1 MNNKKILLVE
11 DEKLAREGVRDF
23 LISRGYLVTEAVDGE
38 EAVKKFCESG
48 QSVFDLVILDVML
61 PKMNGILVLKEIRK
75 RSKIPVLMLTA
86 LSDEGTQLASFDN
99 LADDYLCKPFSLLI
113 LEKRI
118 EALLRRALENP
129 QKEGVSKWVRE
140 GVLVDFLEYKGYLN
154 GVDVDLKPKEVELL
168 KFLIE
173 NPKVTLRREQI
184 LEELWKDEL
193 PYDRVIDVYIKNL
206 RKKLQIDCIKN
217 RKGLKKIYL
226 RIFPKT
232 FLSMSLI
239 LGVLILLVH
248 SLVYVLMNQAYADE
262 KKEKAK
268 RNLNELSEQ
277 ITGKSAEE
285 IRRICGEFALQ
296 KNVNLNLKID
306 GKVQHLQGF
315 SGADI
320 VTDELL
326 PSDLVPLVNNEQL
339 GSILVSDL
347 TAVDADG
354 KTILVQM
361 LSNVESL
368 KEAREATLKILPF

>member
-1 MNNKKILLVE
+1 MNIKKILLVE

-206 RKKLQIDCIKN
+206 RKKLQIDCIKTV
-217 RKGLKKIYL
+217 KGVGYC
-226 RIFPKT
+226 
-232 FLSMSLI
+232 
-239 LGVLILLVH
+239 
-248 SLVYVLMNQAYADE
+248 YVE
-262 KKEKAK
+262 K
-268 RNLNELSEQ
+268 
-277 ITGKSAEE
+277 
-285 IRRICGEFALQ
+285 
-296 KNVNLNLKID
+296 
-306 GKVQHLQGF
+306 
-315 SGADI
+315 
-320 VTDELL
+320 
-326 PSDLVPLVNNEQL
+326 
-339 GSILVSDL
+339 
-347 TAVDADG
+347 
-354 KTILVQM
+354 
-361 LSNVESL
+361 
-368 KEAREATLKILPF
+368 

>member
-1 MNNKKILLVE
+1 MSIKKILLVE

-75 RSKIPVLMLTA
+75 KSEVPVLMLTA

-118 EALLRRALENP
+118 EALMRRLKDT
-129 QKEGVSKWVRE
+129 QKEEVSKWARE

-168 KFLIE
+168 KLLIE

-206 RKKLQIDCIKN
+206 RKKLQIDCIKTV
-217 RKGLKKIYL
+217 KGVGYC
-226 RIFPKT
+226 
-232 FLSMSLI
+232 
-239 LGVLILLVH
+239 
-248 SLVYVLMNQAYADE
+248 YAE
-262 KKEKAK
+262 K
-268 RNLNELSEQ
+268 
-277 ITGKSAEE
+277 
-285 IRRICGEFALQ
+285 
-296 KNVNLNLKID
+296 
-306 GKVQHLQGF
+306 
-315 SGADI
+315 
-320 VTDELL
+320 
-326 PSDLVPLVNNEQL
+326 
-339 GSILVSDL
+339 
-347 TAVDADG
+347 
-354 KTILVQM
+354 
-361 LSNVESL
+361 
-368 KEAREATLKILPF
+368 

>member
-1 MNNKKILLVE
+1 MNIKKILLVE
-11 DEKLAREGVRDF
+11 DEKIAREGVRDF

-75 RSKIPVLMLTA
+75 RSKAPVLMLTA

-118 EALLRRALENP
+118 EALMRRLKDT
-129 QKEGVSKWVRE
+129 QKEEVSKWVRE

-168 KFLIE
+168 KLLIE

-206 RKKLQIDCIKN
+206 RKKLQIDCIKTV
-217 RKGLKKIYL
+217 KGVGYC
-226 RIFPKT
+226 
-232 FLSMSLI
+232 
-239 LGVLILLVH
+239 
-248 SLVYVLMNQAYADE
+248 YVE
-262 KKEKAK
+262 K
-268 RNLNELSEQ
+268 
-277 ITGKSAEE
+277 
-285 IRRICGEFALQ
+285 
-296 KNVNLNLKID
+296 
-306 GKVQHLQGF
+306 
-315 SGADI
+315 
-320 VTDELL
+320 
-326 PSDLVPLVNNEQL
+326 
-339 GSILVSDL
+339 
-347 TAVDADG
+347 
-354 KTILVQM
+354 
-361 LSNVESL
+361 
-368 KEAREATLKILPF
+368 

>member
-1 MNNKKILLVE
+1 MNIKKILLVE

-23 LISRGYLVTEAVDGE
+23 LISRGYLVTEAVEGE
-38 EAVKKFCESG
+38 EAVKKFCESE

-75 RSKIPVLMLTA
+75 RSEVPVLMLTA

-129 QKEGVSKWVRE
+129 QKEEVSKWERE

-168 KFLIE
+168 KLLIE

-206 RKKLQIDCIKN
+206 RKKLQIDCIKTV
-217 RKGLKKIYL
+217 KGVGYC
-226 RIFPKT
+226 
-232 FLSMSLI
+232 
-239 LGVLILLVH
+239 
-248 SLVYVLMNQAYADE
+248 YVE
-262 KKEKAK
+262 K
-268 RNLNELSEQ
+268 
-277 ITGKSAEE
+277 
-285 IRRICGEFALQ
+285 
-296 KNVNLNLKID
+296 
-306 GKVQHLQGF
+306 
-315 SGADI
+315 
-320 VTDELL
+320 
-326 PSDLVPLVNNEQL
+326 
-339 GSILVSDL
+339 
-347 TAVDADG
+347 
-354 KTILVQM
+354 
-361 LSNVESL
+361 
-368 KEAREATLKILPF
+368 

>member
-1 MNNKKILLVE
+1 MYNKKILLVE

-75 RSKIPVLMLTA
+75 RSKAPVLMLTA

-118 EALLRRALENP
+118 EALLRRALENT
-129 QKEGVSKWVRE
+129 QKEEVSKWVRE

-206 RKKLQIDCIKN
+206 RKKLQIDCIKTV
-217 RKGLKKIYL
+217 KGVGYC
-226 RIFPKT
+226 
-232 FLSMSLI
+232 
-239 LGVLILLVH
+239 
-248 SLVYVLMNQAYADE
+248 YVE
-262 KKEKAK
+262 K
-268 RNLNELSEQ
+268 
-277 ITGKSAEE
+277 
-285 IRRICGEFALQ
+285 
-296 KNVNLNLKID
+296 
-306 GKVQHLQGF
+306 
-315 SGADI
+315 
-320 VTDELL
+320 
-326 PSDLVPLVNNEQL
+326 
-339 GSILVSDL
+339 
-347 TAVDADG
+347 
-354 KTILVQM
+354 
-361 LSNVESL
+361 
-368 KEAREATLKILPF
+368 

>member
-1 MNNKKILLVE
+1 MNIKKILLVE
-11 DEKLAREGVRDF
+11 DEKIAREGVRDF

-206 RKKLQIDCIKN
+206 RKKLQIDCIKTV
-217 RKGLKKIYL
+217 KGVGYC
-226 RIFPKT
+226 
-232 FLSMSLI
+232 
-239 LGVLILLVH
+239 
-248 SLVYVLMNQAYADE
+248 YVE
-262 KKEKAK
+262 K
-268 RNLNELSEQ
+268 
-277 ITGKSAEE
+277 
-285 IRRICGEFALQ
+285 
-296 KNVNLNLKID
+296 
-306 GKVQHLQGF
+306 
-315 SGADI
+315 
-320 VTDELL
+320 
-326 PSDLVPLVNNEQL
+326 
-339 GSILVSDL
+339 
-347 TAVDADG
+347 
-354 KTILVQM
+354 
-361 LSNVESL
+361 
-368 KEAREATLKILPF
+368 

>member
-1 MNNKKILLVE
+1 MYNKKILLVE

-75 RSKIPVLMLTA
+75 RSRVPVLMLTA

-118 EALLRRALENP
+118 EALLRRALENS
-129 QKEGVSKWVRE
+129 QKEEVSKWVRE

-206 RKKLQIDCIKN
+206 RKKLQIDCIKTV
-217 RKGLKKIYL
+217 KGVGYC
-226 RIFPKT
+226 
-232 FLSMSLI
+232 
-239 LGVLILLVH
+239 
-248 SLVYVLMNQAYADE
+248 YVE
-262 KKEKAK
+262 K
-268 RNLNELSEQ
+268 
-277 ITGKSAEE
+277 
-285 IRRICGEFALQ
+285 
-296 KNVNLNLKID
+296 
-306 GKVQHLQGF
+306 
-315 SGADI
+315 
-320 VTDELL
+320 
-326 PSDLVPLVNNEQL
+326 
-339 GSILVSDL
+339 
-347 TAVDADG
+347 
-354 KTILVQM
+354 
-361 LSNVESL
+361 
-368 KEAREATLKILPF
+368 

>member
-1 MNNKKILLVE
+1 MYNKKILLVE

-75 RSKIPVLMLTA
+75 RSKVPVLMLTA

-129 QKEGVSKWVRE
+129 QKEGVSKWVRA

-168 KFLIE
+168 KLLIE

-206 RKKLQIDCIKN
+206 RKKLQIDCIKTV
-217 RKGLKKIYL
+217 KGVGYC
-226 RIFPKT
+226 
-232 FLSMSLI
+232 
-239 LGVLILLVH
+239 
-248 SLVYVLMNQAYADE
+248 YVE
-262 KKEKAK
+262 K
-268 RNLNELSEQ
+268 
-277 ITGKSAEE
+277 
-285 IRRICGEFALQ
+285 
-296 KNVNLNLKID
+296 
-306 GKVQHLQGF
+306 
-315 SGADI
+315 
-320 VTDELL
+320 
-326 PSDLVPLVNNEQL
+326 
-339 GSILVSDL
+339 
-347 TAVDADG
+347 
-354 KTILVQM
+354 
-361 LSNVESL
+361 
-368 KEAREATLKILPF
+368 

>member
-1 MNNKKILLVE
+1 MSIKKILLVE

-75 RSKIPVLMLTA
+75 KSKVPVLMLTA

-129 QKEGVSKWVRE
+129 QKEAVSKWVRE
-140 GVLVDFLEYKGYLN
+140 GVQVDFLEYKGYLN

-168 KFLIE
+168 KLLIE

-206 RKKLQIDCIKN
+206 RKKLQIDCIKTV
-217 RKGLKKIYL
+217 KGVGYC
-226 RIFPKT
+226 
-232 FLSMSLI
+232 
-239 LGVLILLVH
+239 
-248 SLVYVLMNQAYADE
+248 YVE
-262 KKEKAK
+262 K
-268 RNLNELSEQ
+268 
-277 ITGKSAEE
+277 
-285 IRRICGEFALQ
+285 
-296 KNVNLNLKID
+296 
-306 GKVQHLQGF
+306 
-315 SGADI
+315 
-320 VTDELL
+320 
-326 PSDLVPLVNNEQL
+326 
-339 GSILVSDL
+339 
-347 TAVDADG
+347 
-354 KTILVQM
+354 
-361 LSNVESL
+361 
-368 KEAREATLKILPF
+368 

>member
-1 MNNKKILLVE
+1 MYNKKILLVE

-38 EAVKKFCESG
+38 EAVKKFYESE

-75 RSKIPVLMLTA
+75 RSKVPVLMLTA

-118 EALLRRALENP
+118 EALMRRLKDT
-129 QKEGVSKWVRE
+129 QKEEVSKWARE

-168 KFLIE
+168 KLLIE

-206 RKKLQIDCIKN
+206 RKKLQIDCIKTV
-217 RKGLKKIYL
+217 KGVGYC
-226 RIFPKT
+226 
-232 FLSMSLI
+232 
-239 LGVLILLVH
+239 
-248 SLVYVLMNQAYADE
+248 YVE
-262 KKEKAK
+262 K
-268 RNLNELSEQ
+268 
-277 ITGKSAEE
+277 
-285 IRRICGEFALQ
+285 
-296 KNVNLNLKID
+296 
-306 GKVQHLQGF
+306 
-315 SGADI
+315 
-320 VTDELL
+320 
-326 PSDLVPLVNNEQL
+326 
-339 GSILVSDL
+339 
-347 TAVDADG
+347 
-354 KTILVQM
+354 
-361 LSNVESL
+361 
-368 KEAREATLKILPF
+368 

>member
-1 MNNKKILLVE
+1 MSIKKILLVE

-75 RSKIPVLMLTA
+75 KSKVPVLMLTA

-118 EALLRRALENP
+118 EALLRRALENS
-129 QKEGVSKWVRE
+129 QKEEVSKWVRE

-168 KFLIE
+168 KLLIE

-206 RKKLQIDCIKN
+206 RKKLQIDCIKTV
-217 RKGLKKIYL
+217 KGVGYC
-226 RIFPKT
+226 
-232 FLSMSLI
+232 
-239 LGVLILLVH
+239 
-248 SLVYVLMNQAYADE
+248 YVE
-262 KKEKAK
+262 K
-268 RNLNELSEQ
+268 
-277 ITGKSAEE
+277 
-285 IRRICGEFALQ
+285 
-296 KNVNLNLKID
+296 
-306 GKVQHLQGF
+306 
-315 SGADI
+315 
-320 VTDELL
+320 
-326 PSDLVPLVNNEQL
+326 
-339 GSILVSDL
+339 
-347 TAVDADG
+347 
-354 KTILVQM
+354 
-361 LSNVESL
+361 
-368 KEAREATLKILPF
+368 

>member
-206 RKKLQIDCIKN
+206 RKKLQIDCIKTV
-217 RKGLKKIYL
+217 KGVGYC
-226 RIFPKT
+226 
-232 FLSMSLI
+232 
-239 LGVLILLVH
+239 
-248 SLVYVLMNQAYADE
+248 YVE
-262 KKEKAK
+262 K
-268 RNLNELSEQ
+268 
-277 ITGKSAEE
+277 
-285 IRRICGEFALQ
+285 
-296 KNVNLNLKID
+296 
-306 GKVQHLQGF
+306 
-315 SGADI
+315 
-320 VTDELL
+320 
-326 PSDLVPLVNNEQL
+326 
-339 GSILVSDL
+339 
-347 TAVDADG
+347 
-354 KTILVQM
+354 
-361 LSNVESL
+361 
-368 KEAREATLKILPF
+368 

>member
-1 MNNKKILLVE
+1 MYNKKILLVE

-75 RSKIPVLMLTA
+75 RSKVPVLMLTA

-129 QKEGVSKWVRE
+129 QKEAVSKWVRE
-140 GVLVDFLEYKGYLN
+140 GVQVDFLEYKGYLN

-168 KFLIE
+168 KLLIE

-206 RKKLQIDCIKN
+206 RKKLQIDCIKTV
-217 RKGLKKIYL
+217 KGVGYC
-226 RIFPKT
+226 
-232 FLSMSLI
+232 
-239 LGVLILLVH
+239 
-248 SLVYVLMNQAYADE
+248 YVE
-262 KKEKAK
+262 K
-268 RNLNELSEQ
+268 
-277 ITGKSAEE
+277 
-285 IRRICGEFALQ
+285 
-296 KNVNLNLKID
+296 
-306 GKVQHLQGF
+306 
-315 SGADI
+315 
-320 VTDELL
+320 
-326 PSDLVPLVNNEQL
+326 
-339 GSILVSDL
+339 
-347 TAVDADG
+347 
-354 KTILVQM
+354 
-361 LSNVESL
+361 
-368 KEAREATLKILPF
+368 

>member
-1 MNNKKILLVE
+1 MYNKKILLVE

-86 LSDEGTQLASFDN
+86 LSDEGAQLASFDN

-206 RKKLQIDCIKN
+206 RKKLQIDCIKTV
-217 RKGLKKIYL
+217 KGVGYC
-226 RIFPKT
+226 
-232 FLSMSLI
+232 
-239 LGVLILLVH
+239 
-248 SLVYVLMNQAYADE
+248 YVE
-262 KKEKAK
+262 K
-268 RNLNELSEQ
+268 
-277 ITGKSAEE
+277 
-285 IRRICGEFALQ
+285 
-296 KNVNLNLKID
+296 
-306 GKVQHLQGF
+306 
-315 SGADI
+315 
-320 VTDELL
+320 
-326 PSDLVPLVNNEQL
+326 
-339 GSILVSDL
+339 
-347 TAVDADG
+347 
-354 KTILVQM
+354 
-361 LSNVESL
+361 
-368 KEAREATLKILPF
+368 